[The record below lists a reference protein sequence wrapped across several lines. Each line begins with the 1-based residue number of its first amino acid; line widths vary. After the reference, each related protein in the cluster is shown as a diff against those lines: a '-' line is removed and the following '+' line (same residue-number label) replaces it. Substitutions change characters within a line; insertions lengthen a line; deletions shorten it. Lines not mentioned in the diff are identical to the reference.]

1 MGLLGDSLTI
11 FKREMLV
18 FKSNLRTNLI
28 RSLMFPLI
36 IILFFG
42 NLGTSAS
49 NVPVSIVNLAN
60 NPTSMQFINALEAHG
75 TLSVYSITNQ
85 QNALSLLQTGQVTA
99 VIIITP
105 TFPNTGTSPGV
116 YVYYSNSQFSTVSTI
131 LPFIEGVSSNYGA
144 VTQQQSNL
152 VSSSGSSFVVA
163 SPTTGATSNYRDFI
177 IASVIIMATAFG
189 SIFGS
194 GFSII
199 VDRQLGTIKSFL
211 VTPINKDAILFGKL
225 LAGTL
230 QSLLYGIMALFLGF
244 LFGAGIA
251 MGIIGFFWIVGLV
264 LFVSLS
270 FNALA
275 LIIASRI
282 KTVELYAIV
291 AQAITLPTWF
301 LSGAFFPSSSFPALI
316 QPFSYGDPLT
326 YATNGIRDVMLSG
339 YFPISQI
346 VMDFGVM
353 IIFSIIIILLSLKL
367 FKRTID

>member
-1 MGLLGDSLTI
+1 MSLLSDSIII

-18 FKSNLRTNLI
+18 FKSNIRTNII

-42 NLGTSAS
+42 NLGSSVS

-60 NPTSMQFINALEAHG
+60 NQKSMQFINELEAQG
-75 TLSVYSITNQ
+75 TLSIYSITNQ
-85 QNALSLLQTGQVTA
+85 QTASSLLQSGDITA
-99 VIIITP
+99 IILITP
-105 TFPNTGTSPGV
+105 NFPSKSTSSDI
-116 YVYYSNSQFSTVSTI
+116 YVYYSNSEFSTVGAV
-131 LPFIEGVSSNYGA
+131 LPFVENVASNFDA
-144 VTQQQSNL
+144 TVTQNANT
-152 VSSSGSSFVVA
+152 GSTFLTA
-163 SPTTGATSNYRDFI
+163 TPTTGATSNYRDFI

-199 VDRQLGTIKSFL
+199 VDRQVGTIKSFL
-211 VTPINKDAILFGKL
+211 VTPISKDAILFGKL
-225 LAGTL
+225 IAGTL
-230 QSLLYGIMALFLGF
+230 QSLLYGMLALALGF

-251 MGIIGFFWIVGLV
+251 MGVVGLLWIMALI

-301 LSGAFFPSSSFPALI
+301 LSGAFFPSSSFPSFI

-326 YATNGIRDVMLSG
+326 YATSGIRDVMLSG
-339 YFPISQI
+339 YFPLSH
-346 VMDFGVM
+346 
-353 IIFSIIIILLSLKL
+353 IILDFSIMIVFSLIIILMSFRL

>member
-1 MGLLGDSLTI
+1 MGLFSDSSVI

-18 FKSNLRTNLI
+18 FRSNIRTNVI

-42 NLGTSAS
+42 NLGNSVS
-49 NVPVSIVNLAN
+49 NVPVSVVNLAN
-60 NPTSMQFINALEAHG
+60 NQKSQQFINALEAQG
-75 TLSVYSITNQ
+75 TLSIYSITTQ
-85 QNALSLLQTGQVTA
+85 QTAFSLLQSGDISA
-99 VIIITP
+99 IITITP
-105 TFPNTGTSPGV
+105 TFPNGNSNTPGV
-116 YVYYSNSQFSTVSTI
+116 YIYYSNSEFSTVGAI
-131 LPFIEGVSSNYGA
+131 LPFVENVAANYGTTVNSNPTQA
-144 VTQQQSNL
+144 TSLVT
-152 VSSSGSSFVVA
+152 A
-163 SPTTGATSNYRDFI
+163 SPVSGATSNYRDFI

-211 VTPINKDAILFGKL
+211 VTPISKDAILFGKL
-225 LAGTL
+225 MAGTL
-230 QSLLYGIMALFLGF
+230 QSLLYGILALGLGF

-251 MGIIGFFWIVGLV
+251 MGTIGLFWIIGLI

-291 AQAITLPTWF
+291 AQMITLPTWF
-301 LSGAFFPSSSFPALI
+301 LSGAFFPASSFPAIL
-316 QPFSYGDPLT
+316 QPFAYGDPLT
-326 YATNGIRDVMLSG
+326 YATSGIRDVMLSG
-339 YFPISQI
+339 YFPISHI
-346 VMDFGVM
+346 IMDFGIM
-353 IIFSIIIILLSLKL
+353 IVFSLIIILLSFKL
-367 FKRTID
+367 FKNTIE

>member
-1 MGLLGDSLTI
+1 MSLLGDSLTI

-18 FKSNLRTNLI
+18 FKSNIRTNII

-42 NLGTSAS
+42 NLGNSVS

-60 NPTSMQFINALEAHG
+60 TPKSMQFINSLEAQG
-75 TLSVYSITNQ
+75 TLSIYSVTNQ
-85 QNALSLLQTGQVTA
+85 QTALSLLQSGTITA
-99 VIIITP
+99 IITIAP
-105 TFPNTGTSPGV
+105 TFPSSGNTPSV
-116 YVYYSNSQFSTVSTI
+116 YIYYSNSQFSTVSAV
-131 LPFIEGVSSNYGA
+131 LPFVESVASNYD
-144 VTQQQSNL
+144 TTLQQEGGQISTI
-152 VSSSGSSFVVA
+152 VSA
-163 SPTTGATSNYRDFI
+163 NPTTGATSNYRDFI

-211 VTPINKDAILFGKL
+211 VTPINKDSILLGKL
-225 LAGTL
+225 FAGTL
-230 QSLLYGIMALFLGF
+230 QSLLYGFLALCLGF

-251 MGIIGFFWIVGLV
+251 MGVVGLFWILGLI

-275 LIIASRI
+275 LIVASRI

-316 QPFSYGDPLT
+316 HPFSYGDPLT
-326 YATNGIRDVMLSG
+326 YATSGIRDVMLSG
-339 YFPISQI
+339 YFPISHI
-346 VMDFGVM
+346 VMDFGIM
-353 IIFSIIIILLSLKL
+353 IAFSAIIIILSFML
-367 FKRTID
+367 FKKTID